1 MNGLYC
7 PCGSRTWL
15 LVDLTTFR
23 SLVAKHLWLLY
34 HYEKSADSI
43 PNFDHPEFVSGRCTT
58 PRSSK
63 SQQGALLFG
72 GVSSI
77 RMSRI

>member
-23 SLVAKHLWLLY
+23 SLVATHHLRSLC
-34 HYEKSADSI
+34 HYEKSTDSI
-43 PNFDHPEFVSGRCTT
+43 PNFGHLEFVSGRCTT
-58 PRSSK
+58 PRSSR
-63 SQQGALLFG
+63 SQQGVLFFSG
-72 GVSSI
+72 
-77 RMSRI
+77 R

>member
-23 SLVAKHLWLLY
+23 SLVATHYLRSLC
-34 HYEKSADSI
+34 HYEKSTDSI

-63 SQQGALLFG
+63 SQQDALFLF
-72 GVSSI
+72 GVSSNPNE
-77 RMSRI
+77 